1 MLEFPTELRFPEIVP
16 FAVLI
21 LFLVAF
27 IIQMIYYWGVFRAF
41 AFYTEKGGDNLERP
55 VSVVICARNEYQNL
69 KKYLPV
75 ILDQDY
81 PEYEVIVVNDVSDD
95 SSADLLDYYAKRFG
109 NLKVINL
116 NQNLNFF
123 EGKKF
128 PLSIGIKSAA
138 HNLILLTDADCV
150 PASNQWI
157 RKMQSK
163 FDEKTEIVL
172 GYGAHE
178 KENNFLNALIRYDT
192 LLTAM
197 QYFAYA
203 LVGKP
208 YMGVGRN
215 LAYRRELFY
224 REKGFSSHYRISS
237 GDDDLFINKVAR
249 KRNTKIEVSRQSF
262 TVSRAKESMRDWFI
276 QKRRHFTTSNHY
288 RSSTKFIL
296 GLYYLSKFIFFG
308 ALIALLIIL
317 YNWIIV
323 LGSLLIYETTL
334 LVIIKNSADRLDES
348 DLFLFSPFLD
358 VFLLI
363 LHPFVYLSNA
373 FSRPEKWK

>member
-1 MLEFPTELRFPEIVP
+1 MPEFPIELRFPEIIP
-16 FAVLI
+16 LAVLA
-21 LFLVAF
+21 LFLIAF
-27 IIQMIYYWGVFRAF
+27 IIQMIYYWGVLRAF
-41 AFYTEKGGDNLERP
+41 AFYREKEGDPEERP
-55 VSVVICARNEYQNL
+55 VSVIICARNEYQNL
-69 KKYLPV
+69 KKYLPI

-81 PEYEVIVVNDVSDD
+81 PEYEVIVVNDASDD
-95 SSADLLDYYAKRFG
+95 SSTDLLDYYRKRFG
-109 NLKVINL
+109 NLKVVNL
-116 NQNLNFF
+116 NQSLNFF
-123 EGKKF
+123 AGKKF
-128 PLSIGIKSAA
+128 PLAIGIKSAA
-138 HNLILLTDADCV
+138 HNLVLLTDADCI

-163 FDEKTEIVL
+163 FDDKTEIVL

-178 KENNFLNALIRYDT
+178 KENNFLNAFIRYDT

-197 QYFAYA
+197 QYFSYA

-224 REKGFSSHYRISS
+224 KEKGFSSHYRIPS

-262 TVSRAKESMRDWFI
+262 TISRAKTSMRDWFI
-276 QKRRHFTTSNHY
+276 QKRRHFTTSSHY
-288 RSSTKFIL
+288 KASTKFLL
-296 GLYYLSKFIFFG
+296 GLFYLSKFIFFG
-308 ALIALLIIL
+308 TLVALLIL
-317 YNWIIV
+317 TYSWIIV
-323 LGSLLIYETTL
+323 LGALAIYETTL
-334 LVIIKNSADRLDES
+334 LIIIKNSADRLEES

-373 FSRPEKWK
+373 FSKPEKWK